1 MSITSNNLF
10 YKEFRDMMNQRRA
23 LGKSIALSKFEVPNM
38 DGVIVGSP
46 KGVIALVKGIKE
58 PFFDRLNGK
67 EVQLMPKGTL
77 YKRKVLSD
85 GTFRLDAEGKEIK
98 EAVPLKRGSVAILS
112 DVSIGLKRK
121 IEKDGK
127 VVSHTPSEGYGYVD
141 YVETKNGRKYIYIV
155 PKDFV
160 YRLNMCALV
169 LSLSSLRN
177 FYKGAKIALKD
188 GTYVNVYVVP
198 YKYRENS
205 GVRVLGVKSSNDF
218 DTEFANLLK
227 LWQSKGL
234 IFDTRFTY
242 LEESIRGLNNVGII
256 PLRGTNTDTYVRY
269 DLPLSRER
277 EEVIE

>member
-10 YKEFRDMMNQRRA
+10 YKEFKYMMNQRKASGR
-23 LGKSIALSKFEVPNM
+23 SIELSRFEVPEM
-38 DGVIVGSP
+38 EGVITGKP
-46 KGVIALVKGIKE
+46 RGVIALVKGIKE
-58 PFFDRLNGK
+58 PFFDRLNGR

-85 GTFRLDAEGKEIK
+85 GSFRLDDKGKEVKDVVSI
-98 EAVPLKRGSVAILS
+98 KRGCVAILS
-112 DVSIGLKRK
+112 DVSIGLKRT

-127 VVSHTPSEGYGYVD
+127 SVSHTPSEGYMYVD

-160 YRLNMCALV
+160 YKLNMCALV
-169 LSLSSLRN
+169 LSLTSLRN
-177 FYKGAKIALKD
+177 FYKGAKVALKD

-205 GVRVLGVKSSNDF
+205 GTRVLGVKSSNNF
-218 DTEFANLLK
+218 NTEFTNLLK
-227 LWQSKGL
+227 LWLSKGL
-234 IFDTRFTY
+234 IFDVRLTY
-242 LEESIRGLNNVGII
+242 LEESINGLNNLGII
-256 PLRGTNTDTYVRY
+256 PLKPTNTDTYERY
-269 DLPLSRER
+269 NLPLSREK